1 MKQVDFTIKT
11 GSTAREALERINQ
24 SGLVRFA
31 LFVTDNNQK
40 VIGVLMEGDIRRG
53 LLAGK
58 GIDVQV
64 DEFMNRS
71 FASFIYG
78 ENNAEK
84 FETYKK
90 REIRFIPELNSEG
103 KYLRCVD
110 IDVLKA
116 YLPIDAVLMAGG
128 RGERLK
134 PLTDTVPK
142 PLLKIADK
150 PIIEYN
156 IENLVKHGINAFHV
170 SLGYLH
176 EQIESY
182 LHQKIVSPL
191 QLEIVLEKN
200 PLGTAGSLSLM
211 KNWVNDYVI
220 MMNCDLLTNIDFSVL
235 YKKAISSNADVIMA
249 TIPYN
254 VDVPYGVI
262 KISEGEEVM
271 ELSEKPQ
278 LVYQVNAGIYLF
290 KKEMLSMVPSGEKFD
305 ATDFLNAALKQKKKI
320 VAQSVMG
327 YWLDIGRPADFERAK
342 KDIAYIKF

>member
-1 MKQVDFTIKT
+1 MKNIDFTIHS
-11 GSTAREALERINQ
+11 GATARQALERINQ

-31 LFVTDNNQK
+31 LFVMNAKNL
-40 VIGVLMEGDIRRG
+40 VVGALMEGDIRRG

-58 GIDVQV
+58 GIDVVV

-71 FASFIYG
+71 FASFVYG
-78 ENNAEK
+78 ENNSLR
-84 FETYKK
+84 FEEYKK
-90 REIRFIPELNSEG
+90 REIRFIPETDSSG

-110 IDVLKA
+110 IELLNA
-116 YLPIDAVLMAGG
+116 YLPVDAVLMAGG

-142 PLLKIADK
+142 PLLKIAGK

-156 IENLVKHGINAFHV
+156 IDNLCKHGINTFHV

-176 EQIESY
+176 EQIDAY
-182 LHQKIVSPL
+182 LKNKIVSPL
-191 QLEIVLEKN
+191 QLEVVLEKS

-211 KNWVNDYVI
+211 KNWVNDYI
-220 MMNCDLLTNIDFSVL
+220 LMMNCDLLTNVDFSVL
-235 YKKAISSNADVIMA
+235 YKKAISSGADVVMA

-290 KKEMLSMVPSGEKFD
+290 KKDLLSLVPAGEKFD
-305 ATDFLNAALKQKKKI
+305 ATDFLNSALKKKKKV

-327 YWLDIGRPADFERAK
+327 YWLDIGRPSDFERAK
-342 KDIAYIKF
+342 TDIAYIKF